1 MDFIDTV
8 LMELRFDTVQDFSN
22 VRSIGAFD
30 RVLVMKF
37 IICTMQSIEMS
48 AKKLIV
54 PIRTSLSKIRA

>member
-8 LMELRFDTVQDFSN
+8 LMELRFDDTVQDFSN

-37 IICTMQSIEMS
+37 IICM
-48 AKKLIV
+48 
-54 PIRTSLSKIRA
+54 

>member
-48 AKKLIV
+48 AKKLID